1 MNGDGYMLYDFG
13 ALDELGSS
21 IDTRVST
28 IHNLVEDLR
37 SQVNNLSSQYSGA
50 ASEGF
55 QQTRNN
61 WNNAAN
67 DLNAVLAKI
76 SIAVKKTREDAHA
89 TERTTRV
96 RAIDVGADDEG
107 GIGDGVAAALDEEDA
122 RAHHDHDR
130 A

>member
-1 MNGDGYMLYDFG
+1 MDGEGYMLYDFG
-13 ALDELGSS
+13 ALDELAGT
-21 IDTRVST
+21 IDGRVST

-37 SQVNNLSSQYSGA
+37 SKVNNLSSQYEGA

-55 QQTRNN
+55 TKTRTD

-89 TERTTRV
+89 TESKNT
-96 RAIDVGADDEG
+96 
-107 GIGDGVAAALDEEDA
+107 A
-122 RAHHDHDR
+122 RW
-130 A
+130 